1 MLRGFQS
8 TSQDINIALN
18 FMLTGIT
25 NEKQAVLYK
34 FNEIDISNSNF
45 FSLNSNDYSVFTNE
59 SEVLILDGESF
70 KISDISE

>member
-1 MLRGFQS
+1 
-8 TSQDINIALN
+8 
-18 FMLTGIT
+18 MLTGIT

-59 SEVLILDGESF
+59 SRVLILDGESF

>member
-1 MLRGFQS
+1 
-8 TSQDINIALN
+8 
-18 FMLTGIT
+18 MLTGIT
-25 NEKQAVLYK
+25 NEKKAVLYK

>member
-1 MLRGFQS
+1 
-8 TSQDINIALN
+8 
-18 FMLTGIT
+18 MLTEIT

>member
-1 MLRGFQS
+1 
-8 TSQDINIALN
+8 
-18 FMLTGIT
+18 MLTGIT